1 MKLRLENFLFFLF
14 FSFSR
19 LVWTFWKDKISI
31 NIPIDSRHKSL
42 LIQYKILTV
51 DYEILCEWS

>member
-31 NIPIDSRHKSL
+31 NIRIDSRHKSL

>member
-31 NIPIDSRHKSL
+31 NIDSRHKSL